1 MIFKRKP
8 KRYYREYLSCCG
20 WAVMLGYDTIMA
32 TSKRKAAKHHPVSM
46 YAPDKSFELIQKVKK
61 EHLHLSDEEL
71 SKLYGEK
78 E

>member
-8 KRYYREYLSCCG
+8 KRYYREYLMCCG
-20 WAVMLGYDTIMA
+20 WAVMLSFDTVMA
-32 TSKRKAAKHHPVSM
+32 KSKRKAGTLPARQS
-46 YAPDKSFELIQKVKK
+46 YCNSFELITKVKK
-61 EHLHLSDEEL
+61 EHLELSDEEL